1 MGEDLLLV
9 LLKEVSHSCGSG
21 EERKL
26 DAEAGVLPSAL
37 NTECKG
43 REKLSSVLIY
53 VKCWEERFCAYLA
66 VVGLVSWLFWCSLE
80 IYEVPALLAH
90 IPQHWE
96 V

>member
-9 LLKEVSHSCGSG
+9 LLKEVSHSCCSG

-43 REKLSSVLIY
+43 REKLSSVVTYL
-53 VKCWEERFCAYLA
+53 KCWEERFCACLA
-66 VVGLVSWLFWCSLE
+66 VVGLVSWLFWCSVE
-80 IYEVPALLAH
+80 ICEVLALQAH
-90 IPQHWE
+90 ITQQWE